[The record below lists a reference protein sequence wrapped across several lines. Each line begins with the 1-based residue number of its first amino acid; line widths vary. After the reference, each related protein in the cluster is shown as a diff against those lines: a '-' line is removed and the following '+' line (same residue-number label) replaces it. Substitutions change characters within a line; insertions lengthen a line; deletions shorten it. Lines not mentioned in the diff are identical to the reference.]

1 MINSLLTL
9 LVTDGLWL
17 MVAAGWVLLLMI
29 GLEADRPMSGGLP
42 GHTVAHDDHNVHQ
55 EGTLGKL
62 GEYGA
67 WALFGL
73 ATLSLPFILWW
84 IFGVAARG

>member
-1 MINSLLTL
+1 MSIVTTL
-9 LVTDGLWL
+9 ITDLLWL
-17 MVAAGWVLLLMI
+17 AVIAGWVLLIVI

-42 GHTVAHDDHNVHQ
+42 GHSAQDDHHAAHK

-67 WALFGL
+67 WAVFGL
-73 ATLSLPFILWW
+73 IILMLPVVLWW
-84 IFGVAARG
+84 IFAVHGG

>member
-1 MINSLLTL
+1 MSLLT
-9 LVTDGLWL
+9 TAIADFLWL
-17 MVAAGWVLLLMI
+17 AVIAGWVLLIVI

-42 GHTVAHDDHNVHQ
+42 GHTVVDGQHVKHK

-67 WALFGL
+67 WAVFGL
-73 ATLSLPFILWW
+73 IILTLPVVLWW
-84 IFGVAARG
+84 ILAVR